1 MKKINNYLKE
11 IGLGWLFKVSVIV
24 SIAMLIAGF
33 LVPPMG
39 VIDGTVLV
47 AVGEIGIIINIPV
60 FFAFAH
66 DKNVSLHA
74 DLDEKSVTVS
84 SNPNIG

>member
-1 MKKINNYLKE
+1 MKKVNNYLKE
-11 IGLGWLFKVSVIV
+11 IGLGWLFKASVIV

-39 VIDGTVLV
+39 IIDGTVLV
-47 AVGEIGIIINIPV
+47 AVGEVGLIVNIPV

-66 DKNVSLHA
+66 DKNLSVHA
-74 DLDEKSVTVS
+74 DLDDKSVTVS
-84 SNPNIG
+84 SNPTD